1 MCAHS
6 STRTTSV
13 MQGLHER
20 LNLIWKLLIQ
30 NGSIAAVAPP
40 SLSPSHSCSLTNSL
54 DSESG
59 PTLEILWKERGGV
72 VFSKVCQKPRGLYLP
87 RISMGGWKGAAKADT
102 LKHRNPLLIS
112 VMTPPPSFF
121 LFFFLLDDVFFRIG
135 CTLSH
140 SIICLACVMASCVKR
155 ISLCLLSLQSPFFFL
170 LSH

>member
-112 VMTPPPSFF
+112 VMTPPPLFFSFF
-121 LFFFLLDDVFFRIG
+121 FFAG
-135 CTLSH
+135 W
-140 SIICLACVMASCVKR
+140 
-155 ISLCLLSLQSPFFFL
+155 CLLQNWLRTL
-170 LSH
+170 TLYHLSGLCHGLMC